1 MPGYPAPM
9 NIRLLSTVVG
19 LAALSGF
26 AVAIADTPAPA
37 EPEASIEY
45 MLARVAS
52 SDVIFVRNGKA
63 HTAAEAVDHMRL
75 KYEYYEDRIRTP
87 EDFIRWAATK
97 SVLSGRA
104 YKIRDENGEVPAAE
118 WMHRLLV
125 EYRDSQQALDVVPK

>member
-1 MPGYPAPM
+1 M
-9 NIRLLSTVVG
+9 
-19 LAALSGF
+19 GF
-26 AVAIADTPAPA
+26 AVALADTPALS

-52 SDVIFVRNGKA
+52 SDVVFLRNGKA

-75 KYEYYEDRIRTP
+75 KYEYYEDRIHTP

-104 YKIRDENGEVPAAE
+104 YRIRDENGEVPAAE
-118 WMHRLLV
+118 WMNRLLA
-125 EYRDSQQALDVVPK
+125 EYRESQHALSAVPI

>member
-1 MPGYPAPM
+1 M
-9 NIRLLSTVVG
+9 
-19 LAALSGF
+19 GF
-26 AVAIADTPAPA
+26 AVALADTQEQS

-52 SDVIFVRNGKA
+52 SDVVFLRNGKS
-63 HTAAEAVDHMRL
+63 HTATEAVDHMRV
-75 KYEYYEDRIRTP
+75 KYEYYEDRIVTP

-118 WMHRLLV
+118 WMHRLLA
-125 EYRDSQQALDVVPK
+125 EYRESQNTLNAGAE

>member
-1 MPGYPAPM
+1 MK
-9 NIRLLSTVVG
+9 IRQISVVAGVVALL
-19 LAALSGF
+19 GF
-26 AVAIADTPAPA
+26 AVALADSPAPA

-52 SDVIFVRNGKA
+52 SDVVFLRNGKA
-63 HTAAEAVDHMRL
+63 HTPAEAVDHMRL

-104 YKIRDENGEVPAAE
+104 YKIRDESGEVPASK
-118 WMHRLLV
+118 WMHRLLA
-125 EYRDSQQALDVVPK
+125 EYRESQKVTYAVPE